1 MQILACAKIRCFP
14 RVNCY
19 KGWKFW
25 ILGVPN
31 HRETFSDGTER
42 AHPIMIFCIF
52 DQKLTPTESRS
63 TFRVNW
69 LPLISIMDSDVVD
82 KDGNQ
87 LDHKPSSQEVDE
99 LFAASEYLLKAGAS
113 YCFTNR
119 NHRLWSMV
127 TWSKK

>member
-1 MQILACAKIRCFP
+1 MEM
-14 RVNCY
+14 
-19 KGWKFW
+19 
-25 ILGVPN
+25 LGPGMPN
-31 HRETFSDGTER
+31 HRETLPDGTER
-42 AHPIMIFCIF
+42 AHPIMLFCLF
-52 DQKLTPTESRS
+52 GPKLMPKESRS
-63 TFRVNW
+63 TFWVNW
-69 LPLISIMDSDVVD
+69 FHLFPIMDGAVVD

-99 LFAASEYLLKAGAS
+99 LFAASEDLLKAGAS